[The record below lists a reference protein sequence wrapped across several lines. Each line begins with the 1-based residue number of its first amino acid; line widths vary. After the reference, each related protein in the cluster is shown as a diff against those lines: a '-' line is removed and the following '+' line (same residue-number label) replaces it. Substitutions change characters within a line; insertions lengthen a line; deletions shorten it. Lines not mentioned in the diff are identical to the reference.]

1 MASPAPAD
9 NQVIWHHIPNQA
21 EDLPPPPGS
30 LSLQAGMVSGDG
42 RYDALPIE
50 VNGHE
55 ITATL
60 NINSPADD
68 LLEGAFYVEVFNDHG
83 SQKYHFNFQKY
94 MVSFLFKRKAK
105 KLQKAPKSKNFLY
118 WKKPHLVTKP
128 GILKSTNQQ
137 VCSVFRRKP
146 LIHMNHMKKNQW
158 IPCQVEP
165 LLPSW

>member
-94 MVSFLFKRKAK
+94 MVSFLSKKSQKSYKKRQSQSI
-105 KLQKAPKSKNFLY
+105 LCTEKNHI
-118 WKKPHLVTKP
+118 W
-128 GILKSTNQQ
+128 
-137 VCSVFRRKP
+137 
-146 LIHMNHMKKNQW
+146 
-158 IPCQVEP
+158 
-165 LLPSW
+165 